1 MAKLKYAYQNF
12 DETCASAYGRDLPV
26 STKTSIEMCSFLKG
40 RSIEDAT
47 KILERVLIFKQ
58 AIPFRRFNDG
68 VGHRRGKIGPGRYP
82 QKLTSIM
89 LKLLKNVKANAE
101 TKGLSDSLK
110 LVHMCAHKAATPFH
124 QGRQRRRAMKRTHI
138 ELVVKDVSTK
148 KEQSKPKVETIKPK
162 VETTTPKGDN
172 K

>member
-1 MAKLKYAYQNF
+1 MAKTKYAYEKF

-26 STKTSIEMCSFLKG
+26 STKNSIELCSFLRGK
-40 RSIEDAT
+40 SVEEAT
-47 KILERVLIFKQ
+47 KILENVLTFKQ
-58 AIPFRRFNDG
+58 AIPYRRFNDG

-82 QKLTSIM
+82 QKLVSIV
-89 LKLLKNVKANAE
+89 LKLLKNIKANAE

-138 ELVVKDVSTK
+138 ELVVKETAK
-148 KEQSKPKVETIKPK
+148 KEQPKPKTETKIS
-162 VETTTPKGDN
+162 KGEN